1 MPSLISY
8 FKNTVDV
15 VLRGG
20 SLHLLPELWAGIR
33 LTVLHSV
40 AEATQLLHRQLFE
53 HLQIPRMKREERW
66 DWAGAAV
73 WHDDVWERAVPES
86 EVNLVQWA

>member
-20 SLHLLPELWAGIR
+20 FRHVFPGRAEIR
-33 LTVLHSV
+33 LTVLNLV

-53 HLQIPRMKREERW
+53 HLQIPRMKERW

-73 WHDDVWERAVPES
+73 WHDDVRERAVPES
-86 EVNLVQWA
+86 EVNRVQWA